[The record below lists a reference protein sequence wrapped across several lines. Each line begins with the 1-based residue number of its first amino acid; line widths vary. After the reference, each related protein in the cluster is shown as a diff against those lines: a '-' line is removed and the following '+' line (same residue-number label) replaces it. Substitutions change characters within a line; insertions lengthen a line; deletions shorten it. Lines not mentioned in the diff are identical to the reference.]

1 MPSVRRN
8 QHGGLTYTPAQ
19 EKALRRAKA
28 GGMIRNLAHSTA
40 RGLRDRNLGEIT
52 AKDDGRGEL
61 MPNGHRLMTRQFP
74 TVTFRLNGAGVAEAA
89 LTCYRPV
96 SVPPPR
102 LPRPW
107 RPRRPTSAARP
118 RPHRHRSGGTSP
130 IPVGNK

>member
-89 LTCYRPV
+89 
-96 SVPPPR
+96 R
-102 LPRPW
+102 LMLAGGDAEG
-107 RPRRPTSAARP
+107 AANVQVA
-118 RPHRHRSGGTSP
+118 P